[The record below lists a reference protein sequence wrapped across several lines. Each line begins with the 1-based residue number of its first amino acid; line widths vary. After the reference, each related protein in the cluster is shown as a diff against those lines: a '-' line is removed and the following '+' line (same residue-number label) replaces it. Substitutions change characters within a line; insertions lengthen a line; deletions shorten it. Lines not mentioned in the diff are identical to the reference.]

1 MKMDSIK
8 GGNKIPQAAID
19 AAYRLMD
26 RVKDGRKK
34 QLAMEQL
41 EENTSVNMSPY
52 KEAIQNAETPKAKAA
67 KNKISDLT
75 RK

>member
-1 MKMDSIK
+1 MDSIK